1 MATVNYWFSSWVSAD
16 PTNDLLPGAPH
27 NWIFWG
33 FNYGDVISFS
43 VHPLIGGAGQL
54 LAVEN
59 VQMETDPSGRRMF
72 YTIRNVGSN
81 PVDAYGVGFSL
92 VSS

>member
-1 MATVNYWFSSWVSAD
+1 
-16 PTNDLLPGAPH
+16 
-27 NWIFWG
+27 
-33 FNYGDVISFS
+33 
-43 VHPLIGGAGQL
+43 VHPLIGQAEQL

-81 PVDAYGVGFSL
+81 AVDAYGVGYSF